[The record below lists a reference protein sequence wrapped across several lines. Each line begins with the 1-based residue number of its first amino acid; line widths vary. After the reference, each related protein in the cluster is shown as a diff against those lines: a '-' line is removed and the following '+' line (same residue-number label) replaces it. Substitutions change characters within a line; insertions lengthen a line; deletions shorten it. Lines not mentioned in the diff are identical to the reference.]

1 MTSENILFWNV
12 RGLIGKAR
20 RDSVKEFVVHERVS
34 VGSSCCASVSFLVQL
49 LIFFFFLS
57 LVESAYYRLCNPFV
71 CFIYFLLMKNMPHDM
86 VEKKVSK
93 RPLRVRE
100 LL

>member
-49 LIFFFFLS
+49 LSSFLPFPGGK
-57 LVESAYYRLCNPFV
+57 RLLP
-71 CFIYFLLMKNMPHDM
+71 
-86 VEKKVSK
+86 
-93 RPLRVRE
+93 PL
-100 LL
+100 

>member
-34 VGSSCCASVSFLVQL
+34 V
-49 LIFFFFLS
+49 
-57 LVESAYYRLCNPFV
+57 SAVAAVLQCLF
-71 CFIYFLLMKNMPHDM
+71 
-86 VEKKVSK
+86 
-93 RPLRVRE
+93 
-100 LL
+100 